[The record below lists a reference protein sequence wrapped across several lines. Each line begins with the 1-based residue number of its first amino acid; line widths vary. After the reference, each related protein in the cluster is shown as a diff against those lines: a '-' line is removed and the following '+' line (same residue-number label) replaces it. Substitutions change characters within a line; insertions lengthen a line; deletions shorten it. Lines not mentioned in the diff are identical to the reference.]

1 MKADHIHTPKDGR
14 GPRDVFVNGKLVEQV
29 FFADTRRGIVRAYKR
44 PLRLDK
50 WRKRLLS
57 ATLHGLVEVR
67 AKVGAGETA
76 PTYQET
82 RNAMIRDWPRRW
94 LDPNE
99 EIRAATEGHNAGGQV
114 RR

>member
-50 WRKRLLS
+50 WRKRVLS
-57 ATLHGLVEVR
+57 ETLHGLVEVR

-76 PTYQET
+76 
-82 RNAMIRDWPRRW
+82 
-94 LDPNE
+94 
-99 EIRAATEGHNAGGQV
+99 TEGHNAEVSGPNGPHE
-114 RR
+114 RTT